1 MGPGRKEEPEKAL
14 PCLLLKPL
22 TWTSAHVPSFPY
34 LEVRR
39 GYCCPWVDPQARTG
53 IVASDWKLCRRRF
66 SVVVEA
72 Q

>member
-1 MGPGRKEEPEKAL
+1 MGLGRKEEPKIAL
-14 PCLLLKPL
+14 PGLLKPL

-34 LEVRR
+34 LEVKR

-53 IVASDWKLCRRRF
+53 TVASDWKLCGRRL
-66 SVVVEA
+66 SVLVEA